1 MHKGNL
7 SFVPALPMRVA
18 PVYDMLP
25 MMYAPLAGGELPT
38 PQYTPA
44 LPTPQVR
51 GLWLEACAAALAF
64 WLSASVDE
72 RISAG
77 FRKTCSNN
85 HAELRRLQAVA

>member
-1 MHKGNL
+1 L
-7 SFVPALPMRVA
+7 IAVA
-18 PVYDMLP
+18 ATDGDIYRP
-25 MMYAPLAGGELPT
+25 
-38 PQYTPA
+38 
-44 LPTPQVR
+44 PQVR
-51 GLWLEACAAALAF
+51 GLWLEACAAALSF